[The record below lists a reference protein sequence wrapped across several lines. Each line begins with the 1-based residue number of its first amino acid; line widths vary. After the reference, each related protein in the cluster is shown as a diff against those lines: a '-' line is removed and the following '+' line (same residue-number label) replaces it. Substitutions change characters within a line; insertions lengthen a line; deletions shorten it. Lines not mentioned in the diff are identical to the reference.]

1 MSDWGLCKG
10 GEVRS
15 YPIGVPGVFLADP
28 MMGVAR
34 KVEVQKKK
42 ASSKCPDKSGKM
54 CSDTIQWQIL
64 IKCRVKASCMATVGC
79 KNSTN
84 VFEWPSREKRPQAG
98 R

>member
-1 MSDWGLCKG
+1 MPRAQDAQERCSVSDWGLCKG

-42 ASSKCPDKSGKM
+42 ASSK
-54 CSDTIQWQIL
+54 
-64 IKCRVKASCMATVGC
+64 
-79 KNSTN
+79 
-84 VFEWPSREKRPQAG
+84 WPR
-98 R
+98 